1 MTSRI
6 KIASIATTVA
16 ALLLSLALLT
26 PSRAQAAEMS
36 NGFGMNGFGM
46 NGWAMNGWAM
56 NGWAMNGWAMNG
68 WAMNGLSPT
77 SRPVTPAAIWA
88 AHGIDLRQPLAAAV
102 QRVGR

>member
-46 NGWAMNGWAM
+46 NG
-56 NGWAMNGWAMNG
+56 
-68 WAMNGLSPT
+68 LSPT

>member
-56 NGWAMNGWAMNG
+56 NG
-68 WAMNGLSPT
+68 LSPT

>member
-6 KIASIATTVA
+6 KIASKIATTVA

-46 NGWAMNGWAM
+46 NG
-56 NGWAMNGWAMNG
+56 
-68 WAMNGLSPT
+68 LSPT

>member
-56 NGWAMNGWAMNG
+56 NGWAMNG
-68 WAMNGLSPT
+68 LSPT
-77 SRPVTPAAIWA
+77 NRPVTPAGIWA

>member
-56 NGWAMNGWAMNG
+56 NGWAT
-68 WAMNGLSPT
+68 NGLSPT

>member
-56 NGWAMNGWAMNG
+56 NG
-68 WAMNGLSPT
+68 LSPT
-77 SRPVTPAAIWA
+77 SRPVTPAASWA

>member
-26 PSRAQAAEMS
+26 PSRAQAAEMC

-46 NGWAMNGWAM
+46 NGFG
-56 NGWAMNGWAMNG
+56 
-68 WAMNGLSPT
+68 MNGLSPT